1 MKKKKAAKKF
11 IRMLARAYEEN
22 RSDVSDYCY
31 EFLENWDVP
40 MVIKPEKRFIR
51 AKIPGTQITV
61 EYDTLT
67 TELSYIDREKT
78 TQWEQCTDHEYGED

>member
-40 MVIKPEKRFIR
+40 MEIKPEKRFIR
-51 AKIPGTQITV
+51 AKIPGTRIMV

-67 TELSYIDREKT
+67 TELEYLDESSMST
-78 TQWEQCTDHEYGED
+78 WEQCTDHEYVEY